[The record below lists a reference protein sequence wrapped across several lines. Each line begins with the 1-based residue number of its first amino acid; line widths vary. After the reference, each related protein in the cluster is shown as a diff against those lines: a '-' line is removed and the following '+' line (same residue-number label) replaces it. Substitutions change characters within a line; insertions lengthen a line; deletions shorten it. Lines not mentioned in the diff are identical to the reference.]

1 MELIQGEYI
10 KIKQYLNKKKQ
21 CVSFEFAIPF
31 VEEGQT
37 FREIN
42 RFLDESKRLAHFKN
56 QYIGGAIIDVTE
68 WCEKPINSYFT
79 AFLYFLFDRE
89 LVSKQ
94 NIHVFISE
102 KICSK
107 ELTHA
112 IADIFGTVN
121 TVDLGVKN
129 RYKTPIGF
137 VAYVGQEDDKNV

>member
-10 KIKQYLNKKKQ
+10 KIKQYLHKKKQ

-89 LVSKQ
+89 LASKR
-94 NIHVFISE
+94 NKYVFISE
-102 KICSK
+102 KNCTK
-107 ELTHA
+107 ELTNA
-112 IADIFGTVN
+112 IADIFGAVN
-121 TVDLGVKN
+121 TVDLGVK
-129 RYKTPIGF
+129 YDHKTPIGF
-137 VAYVGQEDDKNV
+137 KSYIGQEDEKHV